1 MASSGTSSTRKR
13 FTGAEFIVHFLE
25 QQGIKIVTGIP
36 GGSILPVY
44 DALSQST
51 QIRHI
56 LARHEQ
62 GAGFI
67 AQGMARTDG
76 KPAVCMACS
85 GPGATNLVTAIA
97 DARLDSIPLIC
108 ITGQVPASMIGTDAF
123 QEVDTYGISI
133 PITKHNYLVRHI
145 EELPQVMSDAFR
157 IAQSGRPG
165 PVWIDIPKDVQTAV
179 FEIEAQP
186 AVAEKAAAPAFSEES
201 IRDAAT
207 MINAAKRP
215 VLYLGGGVINAP
227 ARVRELAEKAQLPTT
242 MTLMAL
248 GMLPKA
254 HPLSL
259 GMLGMHGVRSTN
271 YILQEADLL
280 IVLGARFDDRAIGKT
295 EQFCPNAKIIH
306 VDIDRAELGKIKQ
319 PHVAIQAD
327 VDDVLAQL
335 IPLVEAQP
343 RAEWHQLVADL
354 QREFPCPIPKACDPL
369 SHYGLINAVAGQTIS
384 VVSPVCGTTTD
395 TVEKAMEL
403 LPIGAVVLIDT
414 PGLDDTGTLGELRV
428 QQARRAFS
436 HTNLAVLVI
445 DASTG
450 MTEADHTILQQ
461 LEQQQIPVL
470 QVWNKCDIADSVP
483 ETGIAVSAR
492 TGQGIQMLKE
502 QLGKLYQQHAEKQP
516 PSSLFGSLLRPE
528 DVVLLVT
535 PIDESAPKGRMILP
549 QVQAIREILDRTAV
563 CLVTQPEQLAHTLSL
578 LKQPPRLVVT
588 DSQAFGQVKSLVPEN
603 ILVTSFSI
611 LFARYKGV
619 LAPAMQAAQTLET
632 LPENSRILISE
643 GCTHHRQ
650 CNDIGTVK
658 LPRWIT
664 AHTGKQFSFSFSS
677 GNSFPEDLTPYRL
690 VVHCGGCMLNQREME
705 TRAAKAAAQGIP
717 YTNYGVLIAYLNGI
731 LERSLTFL
739 KALENTE

>member
-1 MASSGTSSTRKR
+1 M
-13 FTGAEFIVHFLE
+13 
-25 QQGIKIVTGIP
+25 TGIP

-123 QEVDTYGISI
+123 QETNFVGITQAV
-133 PITKHNYLVRHI
+133 TK
-145 EELPQVMSDAFR
+145 
-157 IAQSGRPG
+157 
-165 PVWIDIPKDVQTAV
+165 W
-179 FEIEAQP
+179 
-186 AVAEKAAAPAFSEES
+186 SEES
-201 IRDAAT
+201 IRDAAA

-369 SHYGLINAVAGQTIS
+369 SHYGLINAVAACVDDNAII
-384 VVSPVCGTTTD
+384 TTD
-395 TVEKAMEL
+395 VGQHQMWTAQAYPLNRPRQWLTSGGLGTMGFG
-403 LPIGAVVLIDT
+403 LPAAIGAALANPDRKVLCFSGDGSLMMNIQEMATASENQLDVKIILMNNEALGLVHQQQSLFYEQGVFAAT
-414 PGLDDTGTLGELRV
+414 YPGKINFMQIAAGFGLETCDLNNEADP
-428 QQARRAFS
+428 QASLQEIINRPGPALIHVR
-436 HTNLAVLVI
+436 I
-445 DASTG
+445 DAEEKVYP
-450 MTEADHTILQQ
+450 M
-461 LEQQQIPVL
+461 
-470 QVWNKCDIADSVP
+470 VP
-483 ETGIAVSAR
+483 PG
-492 TGQGIQMLKE
+492 
-502 QLGKLYQQHAEKQP
+502 
-516 PSSLFGSLLRPE
+516 
-528 DVVLLVT
+528 
-535 PIDESAPKGRMILP
+535 
-549 QVQAIREILDRTAV
+549 
-563 CLVTQPEQLAHTLSL
+563 
-578 LKQPPRLVVT
+578 
-588 DSQAFGQVKSLVPEN
+588 
-603 ILVTSFSI
+603 
-611 LFARYKGV
+611 
-619 LAPAMQAAQTLET
+619 AA
-632 LPENSRILISE
+632 
-643 GCTHHRQ
+643 
-650 CNDIGTVK
+650 
-658 LPRWIT
+658 
-664 AHTGKQFSFSFSS
+664 
-677 GNSFPEDLTPYRL
+677 
-690 VVHCGGCMLNQREME
+690 
-705 TRAAKAAAQGIP
+705 
-717 YTNYGVLIAYLNGI
+717 
-731 LERSLTFL
+731 
-739 KALENTE
+739 NTEMVGE